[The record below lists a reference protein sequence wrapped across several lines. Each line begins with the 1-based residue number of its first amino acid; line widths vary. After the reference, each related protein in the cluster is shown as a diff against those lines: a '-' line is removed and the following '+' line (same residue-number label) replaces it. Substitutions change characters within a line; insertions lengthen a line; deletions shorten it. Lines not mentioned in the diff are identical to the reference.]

1 MAVADE
7 RREGCDG
14 CGRTVA
20 IEDLTAVTMPDGERI
35 ACCPQCEP
43 HARAAARR
51 PASAQRPASDADSRP
66 ASDDDGRLACDGCN
80 ERFPAAELDDLEL
93 PDGTVISCCPECLDE
108 VPGAGDDTSGD
119 GDASSADTAS
129 ANAPSSSDDE
139 PTSTETSGDDS
150 ETTEL
155 ATTRNRCSQCH
166 DVVTVECFSVT
177 TIDGRSEEM
186 CPTCKTIAEDK
197 GVIKSVEMRKSEA
210 RDVLG
215 VDADASQKEI
225 RDAFHAQVKNAH
237 PDRKTGSR
245 SAFKLVKEAY
255 ERLR

>member
-14 CGRTVA
+14 CGRTVSL
-20 IEDLTAVTMPDGERI
+20 EDLTAVTMPDGERI

-43 HARAAARR
+43 HARAAAER
-51 PASAQRPASDADSRP
+51 PAT
-66 ASDDDGRLACDGCN
+66 DDDGRTTCDGCN
-80 ERFPAAELDDLEL
+80 DPFPRSELDDVEL
-93 PDGTVISCCPECLDE
+93 QDGAVVSCCPECLDE
-108 VPGAGDDTSGD
+108 VPGRDGGTSGD
-119 GDASSADTAS
+119 GDASSTGTSA
-129 ANAPSSSDDE
+129 ANASSSSRGE
-139 PTSTETSGDDS
+139 IASVEGSGES
-150 ETTEL
+150 AETTEL

-166 DVVTVECFSVT
+166 EVVAVELFSVQ
-177 TIDGRSEEM
+177 TIDGRSEEL
-186 CPTCKTIAEDK
+186 CPTCKAIAEDK
-197 GVIKSVEMRKSEA
+197 GVIESVKMRKSEA
-210 RDVLG
+210 REVLG